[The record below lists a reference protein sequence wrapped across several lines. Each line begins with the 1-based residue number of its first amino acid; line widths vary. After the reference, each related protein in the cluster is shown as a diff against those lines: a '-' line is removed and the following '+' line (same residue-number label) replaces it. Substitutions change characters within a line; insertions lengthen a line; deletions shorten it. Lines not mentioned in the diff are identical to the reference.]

1 MTAAHCIAHQ
11 SYFSPIYDLNP
22 NDYQLYFGRHYGA
35 TYQPMPQTE
44 ERSGSE
50 HIEKIE
56 VHPNFNQGTIMYND
70 IALIKASVQ
79 TWLSEQSPCDGL
91 DGMDFGQTGL
101 YSDQYICAKKFI
113 HGDSGFSEHTYLMLP
128 RLDIDAFQ
136 QTPQALMLT
145 LNIY

>member
-22 NDYQLYFGRHYGA
+22 QDYQLYFGRHYGA

-79 TWLSEQSPCDGL
+79 TSVIRSE
-91 DGMDFGQTGL
+91 FR
-101 YSDQYICAKKFI
+101 
-113 HGDSGFSEHTYLMLP
+113 E
-128 RLDIDAFQ
+128 
-136 QTPQALMLT
+136 
-145 LNIY
+145 